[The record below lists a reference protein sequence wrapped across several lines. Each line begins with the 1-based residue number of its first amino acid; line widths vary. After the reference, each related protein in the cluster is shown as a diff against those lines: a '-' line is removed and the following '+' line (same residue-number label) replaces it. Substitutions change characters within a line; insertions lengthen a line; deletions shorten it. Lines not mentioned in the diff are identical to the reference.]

1 MSEFEK
7 RFVSEGNDYASLS
20 ERTGGDE
27 ELIAQ
32 LMQMFLVDESWAEM
46 CTAIEAGECE
56 KAFRAAHSLKG
67 SSGMLGFTA
76 LFDRMKVI
84 TDCLRNGDIDGAEK
98 AFEATRAEYEKAA
111 KLVAEFV

>member
-7 RFVSEGNDYASLS
+7 RFVSEGNDYASLA

-46 CTAIEAGECE
+46 CAGMENGECE

-76 LFDRMKVI
+76 LFDKMKVI
-84 TDCLRNGDIDGAEK
+84 TDKLREGDIAGAK
-98 AFEATRAEYEKAA
+98 NVFEATRAEYEKAA